1 MVREIAMPEESKAA
15 QELFEYALR
24 VLNMRPYTEAA
35 LRQKLARRG
44 PMEAVAWV
52 IERVKALGFLDDR
65 KYAEGYARLY
75 QGKWGMAKIR
85 RSLEAKGVP
94 QDVIGEV
101 LAELEPQSDPLSEAL
116 ALLGRYK
123 SRHKGNKAKAIR
135 FLANR
140 GFSFTVALEAWKRY
154 GAGSE

>member
-1 MVREIAMPEESKAA
+1 MPEESKAA

-24 VLNMRPYTEAA
+24 VLNMRPYTESA

-44 PMEAVAWV
+44 PVEVVARV
-52 IERVKALGFLDDR
+52 VERVKALGFLDDR

-75 QGKWGMAKIR
+75 QGKWGAAKIR

-94 QDVIGEV
+94 RDIVSEV
-101 LAELEPQSDPLSEAL
+101 LAALEPQSDPVAEAL
-116 ALLGRYK
+116 ALLERYQ
-123 SRHKGNKAKAIR
+123 SRHKGDKAKAIR

-140 GFSFTVALEAWKRY
+140 GFSFAAALEAWERY
-154 GAGSE
+154 EAGGR